1 MLNDEANSIIEL
13 PNTNSIIE
21 SFDAPIYDL
30 MGRIVT
36 NPTKRGIYIRNGK
49 KFIVK

>member
-1 MLNDEANSIIEL
+1 MLNDD
-13 PNTNSIIE
+13 TNSIIDTPTSTLE
-21 SFDAPIYDL
+21 SPDAPIYDL